1 MIKIDT
7 IEDKNGFQLLCSVR
21 GSGSVIATE
30 LAAILNEMAKE
41 HEEVVAAALEMYLD
55 MRGFKNEND

>member
-21 GSGSVIATE
+21 GSGGVIAQE
-30 LAAILNEMAKE
+30 LAAILDEMAKE
-41 HEEVVAAALEMYLD
+41 HEDVVAAALEMYLD
-55 MRGFKNEND
+55 MRGFKVEE